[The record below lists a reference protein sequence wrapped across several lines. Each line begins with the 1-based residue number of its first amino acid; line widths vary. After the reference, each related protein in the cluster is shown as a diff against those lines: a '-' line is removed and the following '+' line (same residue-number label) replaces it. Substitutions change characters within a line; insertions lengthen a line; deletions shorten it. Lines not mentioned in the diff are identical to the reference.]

1 MNLRSRFCFAFL
13 GLAVCF
19 PALSD
24 TPANCRNG
32 MCDMFRLSVATVGG
46 SSVSSGVTLPGG
58 GSPSI
63 LVPVDLGAAPVAC
76 SKTVRVPQPVYD
88 ALIRTMEHTA
98 NKDYLAHVAMFT
110 PHEQTMLLFFYTI
123 IQQARGLG
131 NCGGR

>member
-1 MNLRSRFCFAFL
+1 
-13 GLAVCF
+13 
-19 PALSD
+19 
-24 TPANCRNG
+24 
-32 MCDMFRLSVATVGG
+32 MFRLSVAAVGG
-46 SSVSSGVTLPGG
+46 SSVSSAVTLPGG
-58 GSPSI
+58 GSPNI

-88 ALIRTMEHTA
+88 ALIRTMERMA
-98 NKDYLAHVAMFT
+98 NKEYLAHVAMFT